1 MKVRK
6 AVIPAA
12 GLGTRMLPATK
23 TVPKEMLPMVDKPV
37 IQYIIEEAV
46 AAGIEDILI
55 VTNRAKSAMDDYF
68 DYYPEL
74 ETRLLQSG
82 KESEL
87 VEVRRAADLA
97 NIFYVRQK
105 ETKGLG
111 HAIGRAR
118 RFVGDEPFAV
128 LLGDDIM
135 RAKKPVTLQLVEAA
149 EKYGASALGVQEV
162 ATEAISRYSSV
173 KVSPLEERIF
183 DVSDMNEKPTPEQ
196 RLSNYAILGR
206 YVLTPEIFDI
216 LENVKPGYGGEI
228 QLTDGLRELC
238 RRSRMV
244 AVDFEGRLDLE
255 PGDARALDWVVASIH
270 HLPLEGLQNP
280 DVEKCTHL
288 WSQVAKD
295 PRVHV
300 IGHSGD
306 PQFAYD
312 VDKVIPLFGEHHKL
326 VEINN
331 HSFQVRPDNI
341 PNCRKIALACKRYGV
356 PIVVDSDA
364 HFETEVGCFDK
375 ALAMLREIDFPQEL
389 ILNASEQRLN
399 DYLARYTSTFEAR
412 S

>member
-183 DVSDMNEKPTPEQ
+183 DV
-196 RLSNYAILGR
+196 
-206 YVLTPEIFDI
+206 

-244 AVDFEGRLDLE
+244 AVDFEGRRYDTGNLCGFLE
-255 PGDARALDWVVASIH
+255 ATIDFALDHPATGAW
-270 HLPLEGLQNP
+270 LKGFLK
-280 DVEKCTHL
+280 EK
-288 WSQVAKD
+288 A
-295 PRVHV
+295 
-300 IGHSGD
+300 
-306 PQFAYD
+306 
-312 VDKVIPLFGEHHKL
+312 
-326 VEINN
+326 
-331 HSFQVRPDNI
+331 
-341 PNCRKIALACKRYGV
+341 
-356 PIVVDSDA
+356 
-364 HFETEVGCFDK
+364 ET
-375 ALAMLREIDFPQEL
+375 LRQE
-389 ILNASEQRLN
+389 R
-399 DYLARYTSTFEAR
+399 
-412 S
+412 